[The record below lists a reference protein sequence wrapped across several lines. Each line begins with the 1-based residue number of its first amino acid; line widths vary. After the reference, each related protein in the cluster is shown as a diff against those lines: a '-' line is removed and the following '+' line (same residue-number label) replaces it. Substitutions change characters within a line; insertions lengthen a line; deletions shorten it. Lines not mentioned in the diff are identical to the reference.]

1 MNVLPDEIA
10 TARLLLTPLQPGDAA
25 DIFRIYGDAGT
36 WQHLPS
42 GRFAE
47 FSQAEQQIE
56 KSQASF
62 RECGLGMWAVRVGA
76 EGATAALPAGT
87 FIGSGGLQYLPAGAF
102 NLGYRL
108 APTAWGRGFASE
120 ISREALC
127 AGGEVAPQLA
137 ITARVLT
144 SNPASAAVLEKVG
157 LSLHW
162 EGVRAGEGSAG
173 SAPAAPLRR
182 IYADR
187 PLNEALHNWL
197 VRNA

>member
-1 MNVLPDEIA
+1 MRPGHVGGPGGSRGRNRGPAGWHLY
-10 TARLLLTPLQPGDAA
+10 RLWRAA
-25 DIFRIYGDAGT
+25 IP
-36 WQHLPS
+36 PS
-42 GRFAE
+42 GRL
-47 FSQAEQQIE
+47 QPWLP
-56 KSQASF
+56 F
-62 RECGLGMWAVRVGA
+62 R
-76 EGATAALPAGT
+76 
-87 FIGSGGLQYLPAGAF
+87 
-102 NLGYRL
+102 

-120 ISREALC
+120 ISREALR